1 MPGRPACQENEES
14 AGQKTGEPGLKMTEP
29 VVIRR
34 KACYAEAKRKIK
46 GFYRKCLNRTKEQS
60 VPENRL
66 PDW

>member
-1 MPGRPACQENEES
+1 MPERADCQENEGS
-14 AGQKTGEPGLKMTEP
+14 VGAKTGGPGMKMTEP